1 MFHNRKKEMF
11 PNLKSEMTRFKVNVD
26 VIANLLGV
34 NPTNIRARLRG
45 DTELTFGEAV
55 KIRDYF
61 NNTFGTAFTIDYL
74 FSSEPITI

>member
-1 MFHNRKKEMF
+1 MF
-11 PNLKSEMTRFKVNVD
+11 PNLKSEMTRFKVSVENL
-26 VIANLLGV
+26 AELLGV
-34 NPTNIRARLRG
+34 VSTNVRARLRG

-61 NNTFGTAFTIDYL
+61 NSKFGTAFTIDYL